1 MSASWKLTLP
11 CRRDEVDG
19 INDALDLGVFD
30 DPAPTLITREVDTA
44 RPDDWVVEAYFETR
58 PDAEVMSR
66 FRALVP
72 SARRIEAT
80 VEELPDADWLTLS
93 QAGLQPILEGRFH
106 VHAGPAPADLPAGA
120 IRFRVDAGRAFGTG
134 QHETTAGCLAMIDRL
149 RREGRRYGHVLDL
162 GTGTGLLAFAAA
174 RAWPLARVTASD
186 IDPVSIEVA
195 AENAA
200 LNDMRL
206 GDAPGQV
213 LLLVAD
219 GLAHRQLVRRA
230 PYELIIAN
238 ILAGPLIDMAPSIAA
253 ALAPGGDL
261 ILAGLLTTQAE
272 AVVAA
277 YLRVGCRPR
286 GRLERGDWTIL
297 RLRGTH

>member
-19 INDALDLGVFD
+19 INDALELAIFD
-30 DPAPTLITREVDTA
+30 DPAPTVITREIDAT
-44 RPDDWVVEAYFETR
+44 RPDEWILEAYLETR
-58 PDAEVMSR
+58 PDAVVISR
-66 FRALVP
+66 LRALVP
-72 SARRIEAT
+72 SALGVEEV
-80 VEELPDADWLTLS
+80 VEELPDADWVTMS
-93 QAGLQPILEGRFH
+93 QAGLTPIHEGRFY
-106 VHAGPAPADLPAGA
+106 VHAGPAPDNLPLNS

-186 IDPVSIEVA
+186 IDPVSVEVA

-200 LNDMRL
+200 LNNVAL
-206 GDAPGQV
+206 GDAPGKV

-219 GLAHRQLVRRA
+219 GFAHRLLVRRA
-230 PYELIIAN
+230 PYELIVAN
-238 ILAGPLIDMAPSIAA
+238 ILAGPLIDMAPSITA
-253 ALAPGGDL
+253 ALAPGGDV
-261 ILAGLLTTQAE
+261 ILAGLLTIQAD
-272 AVVAA
+272 AVLAA
-277 YLRVGCRPR
+277 YLRVGCRPHA
-286 GRLERGDWTIL
+286 RLERGDWTIL
-297 RLRGTH
+297 RLRGPR

>member
-19 INDALDLGVFD
+19 INDALDLAVFD
-30 DPAPTLITREVDTA
+30 DPAPTIITREIDTA
-44 RPDDWVVEAYFETR
+44 HPDDWAVEAYFETR
-58 PDAEVMSR
+58 PDADVLSR
-66 FRALVP
+66 LRALVP
-72 SARRIEAT
+72 SAQGVEVA
-80 VEELPDADWLTLS
+80 VEELPDADWVTMS
-93 QAGLQPILEGRFH
+93 QAGLQPIHEGRFH
-106 VHAGPAPADLPAGA
+106 VHAGPAPDGLPPGT

-162 GTGTGLLAFAAA
+162 GTGTGLLAFAGA

-195 AENAA
+195 GENAA
-200 LNDMRL
+200 LNDLRL

-219 GLAHRQLVRRA
+219 GLAHRRLIRRA
-230 PYELIIAN
+230 PYELIVAN
-238 ILAGPLIDMAPSIAA
+238 ILAGPLIDMAPSITA

-272 AVVAA
+272 AVIAA

-286 GRLERGDWTIL
+286 ARLERGDWTIL
-297 RLRGTH
+297 RLRGPR

>member
-19 INDALDLGVFD
+19 INDALELAVFD
-30 DPAPTLITREVDTA
+30 DPAPTVITREVDAA
-44 RPDDWVVEAYFETR
+44 RPDDWIVEAYFETR
-58 PDAEVMSR
+58 PDAVVISR
-66 FRALVP
+66 LRALVP
-72 SARRIEAT
+72 SARGIEEV
-80 VEELPDADWLTLS
+80 VEELPDADWVTMS
-93 QAGLQPILEGRFH
+93 QAGLKPIHEGRFH
-106 VHAGPAPADLPAGA
+106 IHAGPAPDDLPAGA

-174 RAWPLARVTASD
+174 RCWRQARVTASD

-195 AENAA
+195 ADNAA
-200 LNDMRL
+200 LNDMPL

-230 PYELIIAN
+230 PYELIVAN
-238 ILAGPLIDMAPSIAA
+238 ILAGPLIDMAPSITA

-261 ILAGLLTTQAE
+261 ILAGLLTSQAD
-272 AVVAA
+272 AVTAA
-277 YLRVGCRPR
+277 YLRLGCRPR
-286 GRLERGDWTIL
+286 ARLERGDWTIL
-297 RLRGTH
+297 RLRGSR